1 MLSLLFFSWTVSDTQ
16 LKFAGCS
23 LACEYEEESPG
34 ETSLMVR
41 SKEKQLYSQAK
52 DSLSRL

>member
-34 ETSLMVR
+34 ETSLVVR
-41 SKEKQLYSQAK
+41 SQEKQLYSQAN